1 MSNPNVL
8 TIASTIDC
16 PHTGQVTFSTD
27 IKHKLK
33 VQGNPVLL
41 KSDIE
46 NAPVSAACTN
56 QDNPPSTR
64 KCTKVSSVTGGEST
78 KLKVGGVPVILST
91 VTGFTDGFPPLPSL
105 LTGITPVQ
113 SKLVVAVS

>member
-8 TIASTIDC
+8 TTVSTIAC
-16 PHTGQVTFSTD
+16 SHSGQVTFSSD
-27 IKHKLK
+27 INHKLK
-33 VQGNPVLL
+33 VQGKSVLL

-56 QDNPPSTR
+56 QNTSSTH

-78 KLKVGGVPVILST
+78 KLKVGGVPVMLST
-91 VTGFTDGFPPLPSL
+91 MTGFTDGFPPSPSP
-105 LTGITPVQ
+105 LTGVTPVQ